1 MAWSSSLSVL
11 LLVVAHTITS
21 SAHSDGFLT
30 REDCKNDDFSFES
43 DEFSCLQLQ
52 LRLDNTERKRE
63 AMAVKN
69 ATQNKTGV
77 PSGHII
83 QQILE
88 SLKSSSYLG
97 PLRNAYESYAARR
110 RGENSST
117 VWIPPRSAIP
127 VHSVVFDAVV
137 QEKTGNAV
145 MWTIAFYLVTLA
157 TFCLLVFSALLFKD
171 KDSQLQRQEAEG
183 EGLKTSDVVFSV
195 AGNTLEWFDFGLY
208 GFFVNEIGDAYFP
221 TGDKFTTILIAF
233 GSYAGGYFM
242 RPIGGLLFGYI
253 GDCYGRV
260 VALQIALAGMV
271 CCTSVIGLL
280 PPYSQIGFLAPLLA
294 MSSRLVQGVSVGG
307 QQVGASIYMMERSE
321 VNRRC
326 FFSGVLSSSVNYG
339 MVLASAAAAV
349 VDAFGHTWCWR
360 LPFLSAVF
368 FGLAGAWSSMKAEE
382 ANDFVKRQKG
392 GQLEKSPI
400 SQASKQNWPTMLQ
413 IIAMCAL
420 YGFFS
425 QAVFVWMPTY
435 QFALKSPPMYVAF
448 ELNTIA
454 FAMYAT
460 LMLFW
465 GWLADHGN
473 WEALFICAAMLLTIL
488 FPLVFVFF
496 DSTYPG
502 LVFATYAVLLVPF
515 AGFASLIPRWLVDRA
530 PDPSTRFVTL
540 GLAYG
545 TGMAIFAGTGPVIC
559 TLFAG
564 TDWGLMG
571 LGFFLGCMGAVSTI
585 VLPFRQ
591 QQVVQAH

>member
-145 MWTIAFYLVTLA
+145 MWTIGFYVAALA
-157 TFCLLVFSALLFKD
+157 IFCLLVFTALIFKK
-171 KDSQLQRQEAEG
+171 KDNQLQDQEAEG
-183 EGLKTSDVVFSV
+183 EGLQFSDAVLSV
-195 AGNTLEWFDFGLY
+195 AGSTLEFLDFGLY
-208 GFFVNEIGDAYFP
+208 GFFVDEIGDAYFP
-221 TGDKFTTILIAF
+221 CGDKFTTILITF
-233 GSYAGGYFM
+233 GSYAGGYVM
-242 RPIGGLLFGYI
+242 RPIGGLLLGYI
-253 GDCYGRV
+253 GDRYGRV

-271 CCTSVIGLL
+271 CCTTVIGML

-382 ANDFVKRQKG
+382 ANDFVKRQTG
-392 GQLEKSPI
+392 GQLEESPI
-400 SQASKQNWPTMLQ
+400 SQAAKRNWPTMLQ

-420 YGFFS
+420 WGTAG
-425 QAVFVWMPTY
+425 QAIFVWMPTY
-435 QFALKSPPMYVAF
+435 QVELKSPPMYNAFDLNTVAF
-448 ELNTIA
+448 AICS
-454 FAMYAT
+454 T

-473 WEALFICAAMLLTIL
+473 WETLFIWAAVLMTIL
-488 FPLVFVFF
+488 LPLVWMFF

-502 LVFATYAVLLVPF
+502 LVFATYAVLLVP
-515 AGFASLIPRWLVDRA
+515 ASVFGCLIPRWLVDCA

-571 LGFFLGCMGAVSTI
+571 LGFFLFFMGAVGTS

-591 QQVVQAH
+591 QKVD

>member
-1 MAWSSSLSVL
+1 MAMIWSSNLSLWL
-11 LLVVAHTITS
+11 LIIAHTTRTS
-21 SAHSDGFLT
+21 AVSDGCLI
-30 REDCKNDDFSFES
+30 REDYENDES
-43 DEFSCLQLQ
+43 SCLQLQ
-52 LRLDNTERKRE
+52 LRLDNTKRKRE
-63 AMAVKN
+63 TMAVKN
-69 ATQNKTGV
+69 DTQSTSSV
-77 PSGHII
+77 PPGHII

-88 SLKSSSYLG
+88 SLNSSSYLG
-97 PLRNAYESYAARR
+97 PLRRAYGSYAARR
-110 RGENSST
+110 RSENSST

-221 TGDKFTTILIAF
+221 TGDAFTTILIAF

-280 PPYSQIGFLAPLLA
+280 PPYSQIGFVAPLLA
-294 MSSRLVQGVSVGG
+294 VLSRLVQGLSVGG
-307 QQVGASIYMMERSE
+307 QIVGASIYLMERCE
-321 VNRRC
+321 ANRRC
-326 FFSGVLSSSVNYG
+326 FFSSVLSCFVGYG
-339 MVLASAAAAV
+339 MMLASAAATV
-349 VDAFGHTWCWR
+349 VAAFDQAWFWR
-360 LPFLSAVF
+360 VPFLSAAF
-368 FGLAGAWSSMKAEE
+368 FGLAGASASMTAEE

-420 YGFFS
+420 WGTAG
-425 QAVFVWMPTY
+425 QAIFVWMPTY
-435 QFALKSPPMYVAF
+435 QVELKSPPMYNAFDLNTVAF
-448 ELNTIA
+448 AICS
-454 FAMYAT
+454 T

-473 WEALFICAAMLLTIL
+473 WETLFIWAAVLMTIL
-488 FPLVFVFF
+488 LPLVWMFF

-545 TGMAIFAGTGPVIC
+545 IGMAIFGGTAPVVC

-591 QQVVQAH
+591 QKVVQAH

>member
-1 MAWSSSLSVL
+1 MAMIWSSNVSLWL
-11 LLVVAHTITS
+11 LMIAHTTRTS
-21 SAHSDGFLT
+21 AVSDGCLI
-30 REDCKNDDFSFES
+30 REDYENDES
-43 DEFSCLQLQ
+43 SCLQLQ
-52 LRLDNTERKRE
+52 LRLDNTKRKRE
-63 AMAVKN
+63 TMAVKN
-69 ATQNKTGV
+69 DTQSTSGV
-77 PSGHII
+77 PPGHII

-88 SLKSSSYLG
+88 SLNSSSYLG
-97 PLRNAYESYAARR
+97 PLRRAYGSYAARR
-110 RGENSST
+110 RSENLST

-137 QEKTGNAV
+137 HEKTGNAV
-145 MWTIAFYLVTLA
+145 MWTIGFYVAALA
-157 TFCLLVFSALLFKD
+157 IFCLLVFTALIFKK
-171 KDSQLQRQEAEG
+171 KDNQLQDQEAEG
-183 EGLKTSDVVFSV
+183 EGLQFSDAVLSV
-195 AGNTLEWFDFGLY
+195 AGSTLEFLDFGLY

-221 TGDKFTTILIAF
+221 TGDEFTTILIAF

-326 FFSGVLSSSVNYG
+326 FFSGLLSSSVNYG

-382 ANDFVKRQKG
+382 ANDFVKRQTG
-392 GQLEKSPI
+392 GQLEESPI
-400 SQASKQNWPTMLQ
+400 SQAAKRNWPTMLQ

-502 LVFATYAVLLVPF
+502 LVFATYAVLLVP
-515 AGFASLIPRWLVDRA
+515 ASVFGCLIPRWLVDCA

-545 TGMAIFAGTGPVIC
+545 IGMAIFGGTAPVVC

-571 LGFFLGCMGAVSTI
+571 LGFFLFFMGAVGTS

-591 QQVVQAH
+591 QKVVQAH